1 MNKLSSNK
9 HKNIYESIHLRFR
22 RSNENNYQL
31 TLRAKPH
38 AAIPMH
44 NSCPVRYVQ
53 STRYLPNV
61 EFLPFDLHES
71 CTHTRAL
78 SLSPSLFLS
87 LAPCAEASDRR
98 CWVSARSVKMA
109 SKGRWKGRARFTAM
123 RDALIFIYGN
133 RLYARNHP
141 RPIYSGGDGGSG
153 GGCTRENPYALVWSK
168 LGYSSDIT
176 HPPST

>member
-1 MNKLSSNK
+1 MKIITSWRCKRNRTQPSRCIIHALFDTCNQRGICQTWNSFPS
-9 HKNIYESIHLRFR
+9 IYTNPVH
-22 RSNENNYQL
+22 
-31 TLRAKPH
+31 TL
-38 AAIPMH
+38 
-44 NSCPVRYVQ
+44 V
-53 STRYLPNV
+53 
-61 EFLPFDLHES
+61 
-71 CTHTRAL
+71 L

>member
-1 MNKLSSNK
+1 
-9 HKNIYESIHLRFR
+9 
-22 RSNENNYQL
+22 
-31 TLRAKPH
+31 
-38 AAIPMH
+38 
-44 NSCPVRYVQ
+44 
-53 STRYLPNV
+53 
-61 EFLPFDLHES
+61 
-71 CTHTRAL
+71 
-78 SLSPSLFLS
+78 
-87 LAPCAEASDRR
+87 
-98 CWVSARSVKMA
+98 MA

-141 RPIYSGGDGGSG
+141 RPIYSGGGGDGGGGDGGGGDSG

>member
-1 MNKLSSNK
+1 MPC
-9 HKNIYESIHLRFR
+9 SIRAINEVFAKRGIPSLRF
-22 RSNENNYQL
+22 
-31 TLRAKPH
+31 
-38 AAIPMH
+38 
-44 NSCPVRYVQ
+44 
-53 STRYLPNV
+53 TRILYTY
-61 EFLPFDLHES
+61 S
-71 CTHTRAL
+71 RAL
-78 SLSPSLFLS
+78 SLS
-87 LAPCAEASDRR
+87 LAPYAEASDRR
-98 CWVSARSVKMA
+98 CWVSAQSVKMA

-141 RPIYSGGDGGSG
+141 RPIYSGGSDDGG